1 MTRSEIEKSLLK
13 VTGGVPIIK
22 LAEVS
27 RVVRDT
33 NKDRVKK
40 KYLLGLERIGAGYFV
55 PEVAQRLK
63 DSARI

>member
-27 RVVRDT
+27 MVVRDT

-40 KYLLGLERIGAGYFV
+40 KYLLGLERIGSGYFV

-63 DSARI
+63 DSARL

>member
-27 RVVRDT
+27 MVVRDT

-40 KYLLGLERIGAGYFV
+40 KYLLGLEKIGAEYFV

>member
-22 LAEVS
+22 LAEIS
-27 RVVRDT
+27 RVVRDS

-40 KYLLGLERIGAGYFV
+40 KYLLGLEKIGAGYFV

-63 DSARI
+63 AAAKL

>member
-1 MTRSEIEKSLLK
+1 MTRCEIEKSLLR

-27 RVVRDT
+27 RGVRDS

-40 KYLLGLERIGAGYFV
+40 KYLLGLEKIGAGYFV

-63 DSARI
+63 DSARL